1 MTEVD
6 VLIPTWW
13 ELSTVPAGGAA
24 VLCIVVAHLRTGPR
38 GVHLEL
44 ALPEDWSVG
53 DGLEVHLDCDISTAQ
68 QQYK

>member
-1 MTEVD
+1 M
-6 VLIPTWW
+6 
-13 ELSTVPAGGAA
+13 VPPGGAA